1 MENREEKKKKKENW
15 REKNPS
21 CDGDG
26 SVRNNSVIVSK
37 RFIFIDNNKLTAVT
51 YENNVR
57 LFFESFVVAV
67 VLCSTSFLGQGK
79 NFHRGL
85 EEIINC

>member
-1 MENREEKKKKKENW
+1 MKNRKKKKIERKLK
-15 REKNPS
+15 RKNPL

-26 SVRNNSVIVSK
+26 SVRNNSGIVSK

-57 LFFESFVVAV
+57 LFFESFVLAV